1 MKTYY
6 THNYKIW
13 IKLKIFNY
21 PGQNTSPGGLP
32 NPGVKPRSP
41 ALQADSLPLEPQGKP
56 NNTGVGSLTLLQ
68 WIFLTEEPNQGLLH
82 CRQILYQVSYQGIP
96 THKQIFDPGSLYIHS
111 QLSSQLLEPE
121 WWTTHSTHTHTHTHK
136 VITDM
141 QAYTHGHSHTQT
153 YSHTHSHIYA
163 YTHAHPHIIS
173 MDIDTTN
180 ARTEPMKIPM
190 HIYKYS

>member
-121 WWTTHSTHTHTHTHK
+121 WWTTHSTHTDTHTHK
-136 VITDM
+136 VIT
-141 QAYTHGHSHTQT
+141 QT
-153 YSHTHSHIYA
+153 CKHTH
-163 YTHAHPHIIS
+163 
-173 MDIDTTN
+173 MDIHILKHIVTH
-180 ARTEPMKIPM
+180 IHIFM
-190 HIYKYS
+190 HIHTHILI